1 MDAGRCFCRG
11 WCCCGTCSSCCCC
24 RDDARIS
31 LTPPLGGDELLVPL
45 LGPHRRLGG
54 LLHQLGVRWQ
64 PVRGLRV
71 SLVGQQTGDD
81 ALEVLDGGPAR
92 RGRTLATPGSRPRA
106 PKRIGRGRRVG
117 SESSTRPGP
126 QSTCPRAP
134 SSTHPTPTHP
144 TSTKPKEVR
153 SPFFPYP
160 EVVLLRK
167 FFSPLHTLT
176 PHTQS
181 HIHYE
186 YPFQGSLWS
195 LLILSSG
202 LCCVCG
208 WVDSFEAPRSKSA
221 RGEAFGVPP
230 LLHLL
235 FWPGCWSH
243 ALTPPPPF
251 TPTTHTGTAPGQL
264 GETRGTGKHDAWLG
278 EEGWGTGEDDDASP
292 SGYAFR

>member
-1 MDAGRCFCRG
+1 MKCWTAAPPDEAEPLRHQEAVHVLQKELEEGGVWDQRVPPGLVHKVLAQELRQV
-11 WCCCGTCSSCCCC
+11 
-24 RDDARIS
+24 
-31 LTPPLGGDELLVPL
+31 LTPHP
-45 LGPHRRLGG
+45 
-54 LLHQLGVRWQ
+54 
-64 PVRGLRV
+64 
-71 SLVGQQTGDD
+71 
-81 ALEVLDGGPAR
+81 
-92 RGRTLATPGSRPRA
+92 
-106 PKRIGRGRRVG
+106 
-117 SESSTRPGP
+117 
-126 QSTCPRAP
+126 
-134 SSTHPTPTHP
+134 PTPRP
-144 TSTKPKEVR
+144 PNPRKYVAL
-153 SPFFPYP
+153 FFPYP